1 MENRL
6 CEEARLMRV
15 EAAAAKLEDSSS
27 TDPKKIEKPLTE
39 EENVQHYKQVA
50 DEQRRQKEKREAD
63 PRPALNDLG
72 WSKKEEKD
80 WTIFWTWEAEIR
92 CCGGLLCLFLK

>member
-6 CEEARLMRV
+6 CEEARLMRA
-15 EAAAAKLEDSSS
+15 ELAAAKIDDSSS
-27 TDPKKIEKPLTE
+27 TKADLK
-39 EENVQHYKQVA
+39 VA

-80 WTIFWTWEAEIR
+80 WSIFWTWEAEIR